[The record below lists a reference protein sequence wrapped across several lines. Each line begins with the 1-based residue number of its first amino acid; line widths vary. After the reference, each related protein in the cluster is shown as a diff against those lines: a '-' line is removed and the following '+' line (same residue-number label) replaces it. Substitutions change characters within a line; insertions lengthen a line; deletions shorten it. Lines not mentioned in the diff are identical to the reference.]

1 MRDSIAQ
8 FIENYVSVKDIIT
21 NLIVAAIT
29 GILSLIFHT
38 ILKRLKALQKD
49 KAKTRTI
56 LQYVILFMAFSYSGG
71 MGVFIGVNHDDLS
84 RVICGTI
91 FIVYFSV
98 RMSLL
103 MKSILDESANSGQ
116 DSFPAEINSDGDSSS
131 DK

>member
-1 MRDSIAQ
+1 
-8 FIENYVSVKDIIT
+8 
-21 NLIVAAIT
+21 
-29 GILSLIFHT
+29 
-38 ILKRLKALQKD
+38 
-49 KAKTRTI
+49 
-56 LQYVILFMAFSYSGG
+56 MAFSYSGG